1 MAEIETPASPAP
13 APLPPEPLAYS
24 EAYVRSLQVEIDD
37 LRTRLHEAECA
48 ARRVEPATSREARL
62 ERVISN
68 LEAKVILLRRALES
82 ECSARGC

>member
-1 MAEIETPASPAP
+1 MAEGETQESPAP
-13 APLPPEPLAYS
+13 SAPPPAPRAYS

-62 ERVISN
+62 KRVISN
-68 LEAKVILLRRALES
+68 LQEKVILLRRALES

>member
-1 MAEIETPASPAP
+1 MAEIETPASP

-48 ARRVEPATSREARL
+48 ARRFEPATSREARL
-62 ERVISN
+62 KRVISN
-68 LEAKVILLRRALES
+68 LEEKVILLRRALES